1 MLSSFFD
8 FKQGYRSINFLFAP
22 HFINLSAIIM
32 HGVLRSTALYLPVNL
47 KFNAKFDPMR
57 KTLFILLLSS
67 FALNSCDMLS
77 KLPTGTGTGVTE
89 AEAGE
94 GIKEALG
101 QGLVKAVLKLNK
113 EDGFFKDA
121 FYKILLPPDA
131 KKIENTLRDLGMGKM
146 VDKAILQINR
156 AAEDAAG
163 QAKPIFVDAIKN
175 ISISDAI
182 GLVKNGDTSATHFF
196 RVKTTDQLVA
206 AFQPVIKA
214 SLDKL
219 DATRYYGDI
228 VNTYNNFPTT
238 LKKLNPD
245 LNAFVTNRATEAL
258 FDLVA
263 KEELNI
269 RQNLAARTTDLLRKV
284 FGGGIK

>member
-1 MLSSFFD
+1 MKKLLTVFLLSAALSSCD
-8 FKQGYRSINFLFAP
+8 VLS
-22 HFINLSAIIM
+22 NLP
-32 HGVLRSTALYLPVNL
+32 GV
-47 KFNAKFDPMR
+47 
-57 KTLFILLLSS
+57 
-67 FALNSCDMLS
+67 
-77 KLPTGTGTGVTE
+77 GGVTE

-101 QGLVKAVLKLNK
+101 QGLVKSVLQLNK

-121 FYKILLPPDA
+121 LYKVLLPPDA
-131 KKIENTLRDLGMGKM
+131 KKIENTLRDLGMGTM

-163 QAKPIFVDAIKN
+163 FAKPIFVDAIKN
-175 ISISDAI
+175 MTISDAI
-182 GLVKNGDTSATHFF
+182 GLVRNGDTSATHFF
-196 RVKTTDQLVA
+196 RVKTTDQLIA
-206 AFQPVIKA
+206 AFLPVIKS

-219 DATRYYGDI
+219 NATKFYSDI

-238 LKKLNPD
+238 FKKINPD
-245 LNAFVTNRATEAL
+245 LPGYVTARATDAL

-269 RQNLAARTTDLLRKV
+269 RQNIAARTTDLLRKV

>member
-1 MLSSFFD
+1 MKKL
-8 FKQGYRSINFLFAP
+8 
-22 HFINLSAIIM
+22 
-32 HGVLRSTALYLPVNL
+32 V
-47 KFNAKFDPMR
+47 
-57 KTLFILLLSS
+57 LLLLVS
-67 FALNSCDMLS
+67 FSLNSCDLLS
-77 KLPTGTGTGVTE
+77 KIPTGAGTGVTE

-101 QGLVKAVLKLNK
+101 QGLVKAVLQLNK

-196 RVKTTDQLVA
+196 RVKTTEKLVA

-219 DATRYYGDI
+219 EATKYYGDI